1 MPEMN
6 DMNINVETLDLGGD
20 NFSLD
25 KLLEE
30 KQNEYNENT
39 QQIKHKI
46 NYEAKSLIKK
56 IPNRLSDEELKR
68 KTELCIQLNRYANSS
83 RFKDFLQ
90 SMSFNLSPTHLKS
103 LSIVELEELLKQV
116 QLVVSNKN
124 SSKVVDEA
132 YFMIIGLC
140 ENVSQTPKFKTHCD
154 LQGLSQSLRNDPEI
168 ADLLECISLS
178 YGSIVDIPPE
188 KKLILSTLGCLI
200 KTASVNKMLTKIKNY
215 EQQLEKNVQSV
226 SQNVTQNV
234 DKEND
239 VTPQLPFKENKDKS
253 VKNKDTAFVINFENG
268 GSSATENSN

>member
-1 MPEMN
+1 MPELN
-6 DMNINVETLDLGGD
+6 DGRASASEVKINLDLGGE

-30 KQNEYNENT
+30 KQNESEQMDNNNFN
-39 QQIKHKI
+39 KSKI

-56 IPNRLSDEELKR
+56 MPNRLSDEELKR

-90 SMSFNLSPTHLKS
+90 STSFNLSPSHLKT
-103 LSIVELEELLKQV
+103 LTIPELEEMLKQV

-140 ENVSQTPKFKTHCD
+140 ENVSQNPKFKNQCD
-154 LQGLSQSLRNDPEI
+154 LQGLSQTLRNDPEI

-178 YGSIVDIPPE
+178 YGSIVDISPE
-188 KKLILSTLGCLI
+188 KKLILSTIGCVI

-215 EQQLEKNVQSV
+215 EQQLEKQV
-226 SQNVTQNV
+226 SQGPESVVAQNA
-234 DKEND
+234 DK
-239 VTPQLPFKENKDKS
+239 
-253 VKNKDTAFVINFENG
+253 
-268 GSSATENSN
+268 

>member
-1 MPEMN
+1 MPELN
-6 DMNINVETLDLGGD
+6 ETNVKIETLDLGGD

-39 QQIKHKI
+39 PQIKQKI

-56 IPNRLSDEELKR
+56 MPQRLSDEELKR

-90 SMSFNLSPTHLKS
+90 SMSFNLSPSHLKT
-103 LSIVELEELLKQV
+103 LSIPELEELLKQV

-188 KKLILSTLGCLI
+188 KKLILSTLGCII

-215 EQQLEKNVQSV
+215 EQQLEKQVQTLDK
-226 SQNVTQNV
+226 NT
-234 DKEND
+234 KENIH
-239 VTPQLPFKENKDKS
+239 VNKGEAP
-253 VKNKDTAFVINFENG
+253 VKNKDTVTNGSSSFVINFDEPMVKIAENG
-268 GSSATENSN
+268 NEK